1 MARSGPK
8 INPGLI
14 SSFILRFFL
23 INKAA
28 RKNVPRNVRIPT
40 RDIEV
45 ISDVRIINGIVPQE
59 IANKIIKYTQP
70 DTTIRYI
77 SDRLGHDFRYAVNF
91 SKIERLGYSPKR
103 SIKNSKEWNEI
114 IEFYKKHWKTQT

>member
-23 INKAA
+23 INRVA

-59 IANKIIKYTQP
+59 IANKIIP
-70 DTTIRYI
+70 
-77 SDRLGHDFRYAVNF
+77 
-91 SKIERLGYSPKR
+91 E
-103 SIKNSKEWNEI
+103 
-114 IEFYKKHWKTQT
+114 